1 MTERLWTIEQTPRL
15 LELQSEYQIPG
26 KIVEGIQSVLT
37 ILDRY
42 YGKER
47 KVDEDDGGYVLLLFC
62 DSIDDW
68 HTSYVD
74 LLKKYHL
81 QETEVEFRDIVYEN
95 PEIEWH
101 SDLFLVSSDY
111 GITLVYPVKKGEVQ

>member
-62 DSIDDW
+62 D
-68 HTSYVD
+68 
-74 LLKKYHL
+74 
-81 QETEVEFRDIVYEN
+81 
-95 PEIEWH
+95 
-101 SDLFLVSSDY
+101 
-111 GITLVYPVKKGEVQ
+111 